1 MEAPKLELL
10 VYLPGGVTERVLIPH
25 TVAPHLCPAGDDP
38 ACPAFPLRMALSVT
52 RGNGVGTSVVY
63 ERQVPEAARVDD
75 VPGVQRRKGV
85 RRDRAAR
92 AAGAVD

>member
-63 ERQVPEAARVDD
+63 ERQVPEVDRVND
-75 VPGVQRRKGV
+75 VQGASGRRRRV
-85 RRDRAAR
+85 RGQS
-92 AAGAVD
+92 AGG